1 MISLARK
8 AIKANQQRKQ
18 AQTNQAPMEL
28 QETGS
33 DATKQAP
40 QRPQC
45 RHMEA
50 YESWPGKCVACA
62 SEKKAARI
70 YRWKVILGLV
80 APFALQAL
88 DSTMYGKTR
97 KLQNETDTLKQHR
110 QCSSVDCVGLR
121 GDLTAQLDRLGV
133 QPHICSI
140 HPFLGS
146 NG

>member
-33 DATKQAP
+33 DATNQAP
-40 QRPQC
+40 QQPQC

-50 YESWPGKCVACA
+50 YESSSGKCVACA

-70 YRWKVILGLV
+70 YRWKIILGL
-80 APFALQAL
+80 
-88 DSTMYGKTR
+88 
-97 KLQNETDTLKQHR
+97 
-110 QCSSVDCVGLR
+110 CSSVDCVGLW
-121 GDLTAQLDRLGV
+121 GDLTTQLDRLSI